1 MNKKSDDN
9 LDKNSQKQT
18 PSFLYDEKKKW
29 LKYYFRYFLWRALG
43 FPNSMVKGSYFETV
57 KSKPELN
64 FLGLE
69 ERQYIEII
77 EYQINYS
84 RLIYLLVVIP
94 GLIGLFL
101 SVFYILNLF
110 HSLFTSVSHDFFTSF
125 PHDKIL
131 SSFNP
136 FRLIIISVLLII
148 TLFFQVLFQLFCQ
161 IAIVYIFFRLLLRLL
176 EYLITENLCIVQ
188 IINLNLEL
196 TRDDAIYRRD
206 VKSMILFRME
216 YLARVT
222 MLIPWRYS
230 IGKSNNQKWIQK
242 HFQNI
247 SYYIRERR
255 RWLIAPNETTLDDL
269 RRDFRKLAYYY
280 LTGKYGAWEWQSF
293 ELPTEV
299 IKQTRFQKIQ
309 GTLIRFFGIILPLLI
324 IVSCI
329 VFRSKFP
336 ILDEDILKNLFY
348 LCICWLFVSLDITLK
363 LGFIESLTKLIT
375 GLKDL
380 SK

>member
-18 PSFLYDEKKKW
+18 PFFLYDEDEKS
-29 LKYYFRYFLWRALG
+29 LWRIYFFARFMGDVTG
-43 FPNSMVKGSYFETV
+43 FPMIT
-57 KSKPELN
+57 LN
-64 FLGLE
+64 RSRNNQSL
-69 ERQYIEII
+69 RQA
-77 EYQINYS
+77 
-84 RLIYLLVVIP
+84 
-94 GLIGLFL
+94 
-101 SVFYILNLF
+101 LNLSQ
-110 HSLFTSVSHDFFTSF
+110 SLKLVKFFDF
-125 PHDKIL
+125 
-131 SSFNP
+131 N
-136 FRLIIISVLLII
+136 
-148 TLFFQVLFQLFCQ
+148 FFGLGEKK
-161 IAIVYIFFRLLLRLL
+161 YN
-176 EYLITENLCIVQ
+176 EITENLASKFMIYLFVFCFLGGIPCSFGLIFLLSFLRQIYRTELLVFPIIIATQFMYMSMYMRLLFRIVEYLMPEILCIMQ

-196 TRDDAIYRRD
+196 TRNDVIYRRELQ
-206 VKSMILFRME
+206 SMILFRMD

-230 IGKSNNQKWIQK
+230 MGRSSNQKWIQK

-299 IKQTRFQKIQ
+299 IKQTRFQKVQ
-309 GTLIRFFGIILPLLI
+309 GTLIRFFGIALPLLI
-324 IVSCI
+324 MAFYI
-329 VFRSKFP
+329 VFPDKFP
-336 ILDEDILKNLFY
+336 NPNAEVLKNLPYIF
-348 LCICWLFVSLDITLK
+348 IAWLLVSLDITLK
-363 LGFIESLTKLIT
+363 LGVIESLTKLIT

>member
-18 PSFLYDEKKKW
+18 VHFVYDEKQKFLW
-29 LKYYFRYFLWRALG
+29 IDKYYFRYFVGYALG
-43 FPNSMVKGSYFETV
+43 VPYFTYKAGCFEAVKN
-57 KSKPELN
+57 KSELN
-64 FLGLE
+64 FFGLE
-69 ERQYIEII
+69 ERQYKEIT
-77 EYQINYS
+77 ERQINQLQILYLLGVIPFFIGFFIFLIVFLIVLLLPLS
-84 RLIYLLVVIP
+84 QFFEFFTFFPKFFIPLIIMIFFVLVMELIYL
-94 GLIGLFL
+94 
-101 SVFYILNLF
+101 
-110 HSLFTSVSHDFFTSF
+110 
-125 PHDKIL
+125 
-131 SSFNP
+131 
-136 FRLIIISVLLII
+136 
-148 TLFFQVLFQLFCQ
+148 
-161 IAIVYIFFRLLLRLL
+161 RLLVRIM
-176 EYLITENLCIVQ
+176 EYLTPEAICIIQ

-196 TRDDAIYRRD
+196 TRDDVIYRRD

-222 MLIPWRYS
+222 MLISFHYG
-230 IGKSNNQKWIQK
+230 IGKSSNQKWIQK

-293 ELPTEV
+293 EFPTEV
-299 IKQTRFQKIQ
+299 VKQTRFQKIQ
-309 GTLIRFFGIILPLLI
+309 GNLVRFFGITLPLLI
-324 IVSCI
+324 MAFYIL
-329 VFRSKFP
+329 FPDKFP
-336 ILDEDILKNLFY
+336 NPDAEILKNLPYIF
-348 LCICWLFVSLDITLK
+348 IAWLLVSLDITLK
-363 LGFIESLTKLIT
+363 LGVIESLTKLIT